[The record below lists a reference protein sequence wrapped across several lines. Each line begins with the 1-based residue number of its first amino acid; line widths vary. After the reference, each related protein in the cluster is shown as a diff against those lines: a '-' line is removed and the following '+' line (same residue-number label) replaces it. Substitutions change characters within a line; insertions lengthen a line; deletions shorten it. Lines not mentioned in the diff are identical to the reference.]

1 KVTSSLSSVSIRW
14 HFNPPSAPHFGGI
27 WEAGV
32 KLVKNHMKRVI
43 GTTTLN
49 FEELTTVLAQIEACV
64 NSRPISPLSTD
75 PGDLSALTPGHF
87 LIGQPL
93 NSVPE
98 PDLTELKI
106 TRLSRW

>member
-1 KVTSSLSSVSIRW
+1 
-14 HFNPPSAPHFGGI
+14 
-27 WEAGV
+27 
-32 KLVKNHMKRVI
+32 MKRVI

-75 PGDLSALTPGHF
+75 PEDLSALTPGHF

-93 NSVPE
+93 NSVPK
-98 PDLTELKI
+98 PDLTDLKMN
-106 TRLSRW
+106 RLSRWQLCQQLTQEFWKRWHTEYLA